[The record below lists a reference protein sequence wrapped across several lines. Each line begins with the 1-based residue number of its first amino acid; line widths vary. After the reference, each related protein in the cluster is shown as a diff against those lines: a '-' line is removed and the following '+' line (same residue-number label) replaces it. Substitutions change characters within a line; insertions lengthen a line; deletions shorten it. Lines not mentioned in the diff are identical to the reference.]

1 MLILFNA
8 ALLSDVT
15 NVHVL
20 TGLLCGPC
28 DRLSL
33 LLAFVGKKRF
43 TIDLTDKLTV
53 PFSVASCIL

>member
-20 TGLLCGPC
+20 TDLLCGPC

-33 LLAFVGKKRF
+33 LLAFVGKKKGLL
-43 TIDLTDKLTV
+43 LT
-53 PFSVASCIL
+53 